1 MPKVRCDIYSEITDR
16 RTGVAFK
23 PMLDRRLGIIVGV
36 GDATAKQAKELE
48 KREGFRVLTDAEYQA
63 MGARPLVQAVRV
75 TGDPLADS
83 AKAAG
88 AGMPPEPPKG

>member
-16 RTGVAFK
+16 KTGVVFK
-23 PMLDRRLGIIVGV
+23 PMLDRQAGIIVGV

-48 KREGFRVLTDAEYQA
+48 KREGFHVLTDAEYQA
-63 MGARPLVQAVRV
+63 MGARPQVLAVKI

-83 AKAAG
+83 AQAAG
-88 AGMPPEPPKG
+88 AGLPPEPPKG